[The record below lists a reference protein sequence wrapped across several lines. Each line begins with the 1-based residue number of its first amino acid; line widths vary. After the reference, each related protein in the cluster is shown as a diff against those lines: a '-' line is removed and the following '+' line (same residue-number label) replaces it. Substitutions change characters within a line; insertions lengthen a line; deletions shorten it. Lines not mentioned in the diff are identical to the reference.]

1 MSWSIYRNTGGDGT
15 GDLVTPESL
24 GAAQEHKIVIEVM
37 RPNKIEGDA
46 LTKIEGFS
54 KEAFSYSV
62 QAEYSNILGW
72 SDPESKF
79 FKMFADATQRN
90 SSFYS
95 GYGSK
100 KMFIPGKSYVQLNL
114 KFRAYDD
121 PDIISRCDL
130 LTKCCLPIMSRE
142 NFMLETNSIEVV
154 GAVIGKVGNL
164 LGDGAYE
171 YWNNGVGAASV
182 SVLQNITDD
191 MTSRMP
197 PHLRISWGSH
207 FKKSEMVLT
216 NCSFTYSKEFTKSE
230 GKTFP
235 TYVDFDLQVESLYSS
250 LALAT
255 GTPENNSID
264 TQNQIFGPGFT
275 VSSEQSRVVID
286 DYKNSNP
293 VADIGKDIGKAWN
306 NIVGKKDS

>member
-1 MSWSIYRNTGGDGT
+1 
-15 GDLVTPESL
+15 
-24 GAAQEHKIVIEVM
+24 
-37 RPNKIEGDA
+37 
-46 LTKIEGFS
+46 
-54 KEAFSYSV
+54 
-62 QAEYSNILGW
+62 
-72 SDPESKF
+72 
-79 FKMFADATQRN
+79 
-90 SSFYS
+90 
-95 GYGSK
+95 
-100 KMFIPGKSYVQLNL
+100 
-114 KFRAYDD
+114 
-121 PDIISRCDL
+121 
-130 LTKCCLPIMSRE
+130 
-142 NFMLETNSIEVV
+142 MLETNSLEVV
-154 GAVIGKVGNL
+154 GAAIGKVGNL

-171 YWNNGVGAASV
+171 YWNNGVGAVAV

-197 PHLRISWGSH
+197 PHLRISWGTH

-293 VADIGKDIGKAWN
+293 VKGIGDQISNAWN